1 MKNEALLH
9 GVKEERNIIH
19 TEKGGSQT
27 GLVRGFVGTTFSN
40 VLQRIEV
47 TGRQGRR
54 CKQLL
59 DLKETQRY

>member
-1 MKNEALLH
+1 VKDEALIH
-9 GVKEERNIIH
+9 GIKEERNIIH

-27 GLVRGFVGTTFSN
+27 GLVIAFIGTPFSN

-47 TGRQGRR
+47 TGRRRKR

-59 DLKETQRY
+59 DLKEMQRY